1 MSNEIALNQE
11 FEKFLKETYPE
22 STYDFAVE
30 NNTKG
35 RYADKTVAHM
45 YAAFKRSYK
54 DAKNFLLNRPI
65 RSKVN
70 IVARSE
76 NGKLKFPDNI
86 FVHHTVEGAQLEAV
100 RLSEKLKTRVH
111 VFTKLSSHEY
121 RLFENLKDKQFV
133 IRPINFQD
141 INPND
146 K

>member
-1 MSNEIALNQE
+1 MGNEIALDQE

-22 STYDFAVE
+22 STYDFTVE

-35 RYADKTVAHM
+35 RYADKTVALM

-54 DAKNFLLNRPI
+54 DAKSFLLNRPI

-86 FVHHTVEGAQLEAV
+86 FVHHTVEGAQIDAD
-100 RLSEKLKTRVH
+100 RLSEKLKTKVH
-111 VFTKLSSHEY
+111 VFSKVSTHEY
-121 RLFENLKDKQFV
+121 KPK
-133 IRPINFQD
+133 
-141 INPND
+141 
-146 K
+146 